1 MTSDKTFMNRFFADL
16 AIHSPGQ
23 EIHYKLVQL
32 EQTYH
37 VPRIDIRQLLAQ
49 WAHQGFIQLN
59 FCPRFLLQAP
69 SIVHMSPFRS
79 TRHRRLR
86 TLAHMRA
93 VNHPLA
99 SGLSCPIYAR

>member
-1 MTSDKTFMNRFFADL
+1 
-16 AIHSPGQ
+16 
-23 EIHYKLVQL
+23 
-32 EQTYH
+32 
-37 VPRIDIRQLLAQ
+37 LAQ

-86 TLAHMRA
+86 TLAHKRA